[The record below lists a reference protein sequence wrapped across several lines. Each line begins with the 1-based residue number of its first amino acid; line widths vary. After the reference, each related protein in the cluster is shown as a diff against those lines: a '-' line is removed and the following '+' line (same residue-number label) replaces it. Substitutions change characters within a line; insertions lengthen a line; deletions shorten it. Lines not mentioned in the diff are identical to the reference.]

1 MRGLGVDLSIEKEHN
16 PAAPCYQ
23 GSAYFYENSQ
33 FGGSKFSLNVGQGE
47 NRLSERRRGWPGQD
61 KNWNDQLTSLKLSP
75 CTIVT
80 LYENDYFGGAKKV
93 YANTNHQ
100 TDMQINNVDAAWDN
114 RVSSIK
120 VQPYCGN
127 DLCAYT
133 PDELAQ
139 INEDISSVELSIEK
153 EYSSAAPCYHGGAI
167 FFDVGYFQ
175 GNQFEL
181 KSGFGN
187 SNLILLSREG
197 RLCGDEKNWDNQ
209 VSLLK

>member
-1 MRGLGVDLSIEKEHN
+1 MNKHIRFVGLIIIAFSLALISSNAWAEVDLSIEKEHN

-80 LYENDYFGGAKKV
+80 LYENDYLAWKKV

-153 EYSSAAPCYHGGAI
+153 EYSRPHFATTAVQFSSMLGI
-167 FFDVGYFQ
+167 F
-175 GNQFEL
+175 
-181 KSGFGN
+181 KAT
-187 SNLILLSREG
+187 NL
-197 RLCGDEKNWDNQ
+197 N
-209 VSLLK
+209 